1 VDAAVSSRHGILRL
15 YDDQDVGIQFV
26 HVHPVLAVARNK
38 NDQMARK
45 WACRGSSNFIVQP
58 GKHKR
63 VTPIDI

>member
-1 VDAAVSSRHGILRL
+1 MTIRTLEFNLFTSILSL
-15 YDDQDVGIQFV
+15 PS
-26 HVHPVLAVARNK
+26 HATK